1 VWQASRI
8 GGWNGSRRGGQRTHT
23 PSSVPFRIGGLA
35 SVSLGFPAGCGWAFE
50 GGGLCVVLCRSPNS
64 KGPKQT
70 DQKEQ
75 RGMAKEIM

>member
-1 VWQASRI
+1 MRAELT
-8 GGWNGSRRGGQRTHT
+8 GQKGDAEGNAHT

-50 GGGLCVVLCRSPNS
+50 GGGLCVVLRRSPNS